1 MQRDRIEAL
10 VAQPDGIE
18 DIGRDEARELLGQAE
33 EVISADGGVV
43 RLPEEERVVFVG
55 DTHGDFD
62 ATRQVVARYL
72 NGKNALV
79 FLGDY
84 VDRGPQ
90 SEENIHYLL
99 CLKLLYPRKV
109 LLLQGNHE
117 GYEVVP
123 FQPANFWG
131 FLDQN
136 RRTAYSRVLT
146 RLPLAVH
153 SPSIVALHGAL
164 PDVGSLE
171 DVNRV
176 QLGSAEWRQIT
187 WGDWVESEEDYVG
200 LGAYTGR
207 PQFGSGYF
215 ERVMQQMGK
224 EVLIRS
230 HQPDAPQRLFENR
243 CLTIFTS
250 RAYMPVRTVAIAE
263 RGREIHTVRDLSI
276 ESV

>member
-1 MQRDRIEAL
+1 MRQDRIAAL
-10 VAQPDGIE
+10 VAQPDSIE
-18 DIGRDEARELLGQAE
+18 GLGWDEAGELLHQAE
-33 EVISADGGVV
+33 EVVSADGRVV
-43 RLPEEERVVFVG
+43 RLPGEGRVVFVG

-62 ATRQVVARYL
+62 ATRQVVARYFTEETTI
-72 NGKNALV
+72 V

-90 SEENIHYLL
+90 SEENMHYLI

-109 LLLQGNHE
+109 VLLQGNHE
-117 GYEVVP
+117 GYDVIP

-131 FLDQN
+131 ALDQN
-136 RRTAYSRVLT
+136 RRAAYSRVLT

-153 SPSIVALHGAL
+153 SRSIVALHGAL

-171 DVNRV
+171 EMSQVE
-176 QLGSAEWRQIT
+176 LGSSKWRQIT
-187 WGDWVESEEDYVG
+187 WGDWVETEEDYVG
-200 LGAYTGR
+200 LGSYTGR
-207 PQFGSGYF
+207 PQLGSGYF
-215 ERVMQQMGK
+215 WRVMQQIGK

-230 HQPDAPQRLFENR
+230 HQPHAPQRLFGDR

-250 RAYMPVRTVAIAE
+250 HAYMPVRTIAIAGLE
-263 RGREIHTVRDLSI
+263 QEVHTVSDLSI

>member
-10 VAQPDGIE
+10 VAQPKRIE
-18 DIGRDEARELLGQAE
+18 HISWDEARELLEQAE
-33 EVISADGGVV
+33 EMISADGRLV

-72 NGKNALV
+72 NDKNTLV

-90 SEENIHYLL
+90 SGENVHYLV

-117 GYEVVP
+117 GHEVIP
-123 FQPANFWG
+123 FQPADFWG
-131 FLDQN
+131 SLDRN
-136 RRTAYSRVLT
+136 RRGAYSRVLT
-146 RLPLAVH
+146 RFPLAVH
-153 SPSIVALHGAL
+153 SPSVVALHGAL

-171 DVNRV
+171 EVNRV
-176 QLGSAEWRQIT
+176 ELGSSEWRQIT

-207 PQFGSGYF
+207 PQFGSAYF
-215 ERVMQQMGK
+215 ERVMQQIGK

-230 HQPDAPQRLFENR
+230 HQPHAPQRLFGDR

-263 RGREIHTVRDLSI
+263 PGRRIHTVSDLSI